1 MSNQEPDGWATTS
14 PEGEYT
20 GNDSEII
27 LDRSYSGP
35 TIFPVEGYRTFPVC
49 LIDPQELSR
58 LRAIDEW
65 AEWAARE
72 LREVYS
78 STDKPHILK
87 AYDALTEGKP

>member
-1 MSNQEPDGWATTS
+1 MSNQEPDGTVRLMKRSGHT
-14 PEGEYT
+14 
-20 GNDSEII
+20 
-27 LDRSYSGP
+27 LDNVHRECPDCRGDCCD
-35 TIFPVEGYRTFPVC
+35 FVGY
-49 LIDPQELSR
+49 LISPQELSR

-87 AYDALTEGKP
+87 AYDALTEAKP